1 MLCGTSERLPVSA
14 SIHLNVK
21 VRKNQ
26 LAANHGHMKELVHE
40 LGPSLGE
47 REVCQVSCQRLMRW

>member
-21 VRKNQ
+21 VRKISS
-26 LAANHGHMKELVHE
+26 ADHGHMKELVYE